1 MDKKTEKPTFKDL
14 KQLSIGV
21 NWDSK
26 TKIQEKKV
34 VLKKISNNRSK
45 KKQRNL
51 KRNSLDY
58 YIKCHPIESIFTKL
72 VDQIKQKGISYKVED
87 AVSYIID
94 KKELSYNFVGI
105 NKFCFAKL
113 NSNIFLNDKSLLDYM
128 FIKKNN
134 LIVENEDR
142 L

>member
-1 MDKKTEKPTFKDL
+1 MDKKTQKPTFKDL

-34 VLKKISNNRSK
+34 GLKKISNNRSK
-45 KKQRNL
+45 KKKRNL

-72 VDQIKQKGISYKVED
+72 VDQIKQKGI
-87 AVSYIID
+87 
-94 KKELSYNFVGI
+94 
-105 NKFCFAKL
+105 
-113 NSNIFLNDKSLLDYM
+113 
-128 FIKKNN
+128 
-134 LIVENEDR
+134 
-142 L
+142 